1 MRALC
6 KKMKTVFLKIF
17 PAYTESSI
25 FIMTFSLFGVIFA
38 DLQVYDAVVIWLSSY
53 FEKIAILFN
62 EGVLANIWDLFSFV
76 FVVPVIAFLTI
87 FSALYL
93 PFTDKDLRGATIFVL
108 MAHLV
113 ILMVANGIYFKGNGS
128 LINGLFVWYSI
139 LYFIVTFIRMR
150 LYKTDELISPENHN
164 GVEALIL
171 GVISLFI
178 IFISIKLLKMNWIIS
193 YSLAFFYS
201 NYIRDA
207 VHMIFPK
214 WVNE

>member
-1 MRALC
+1 
-6 KKMKTVFLKIF
+6 MKTVFLKIF